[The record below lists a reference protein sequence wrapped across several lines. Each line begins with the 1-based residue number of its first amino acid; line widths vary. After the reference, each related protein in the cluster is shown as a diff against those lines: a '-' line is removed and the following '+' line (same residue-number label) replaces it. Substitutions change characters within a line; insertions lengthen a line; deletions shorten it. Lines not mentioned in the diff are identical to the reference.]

1 MRLRIPK
8 QRVKV
13 KILKILNR
21 SILVFVVFVVGLCG
35 SIVNARTNAEQD
47 VRRAT
52 QKVFEDLKAGR
63 YDDLYNS
70 LPESSRKRVS
80 RESFAF
86 SLKKAEDFY
95 KLDRLEI
102 AAVRVSGDLAVADT
116 TMFGHVLTPINS
128 EGKIVAQQ
136 YLIKEGGSW
145 KVATGDR
152 TLVQRFLAQNPEF
165 AKKFPIRPSRV
176 LINRD
181 GRWIDVSTLRQGQ
194 RER

>member
-1 MRLRIPK
+1 MNLRIPK
-8 QRVKV
+8 QRKKV
-13 KILKILNR
+13 KILNK
-21 SILVFVVFVVGLCG
+21 SILVFAVFVVGLCG
-35 SIVNARTNAEQD
+35 SIVNAWTNAEQD

-52 QKVFEDLKAGR
+52 QRVFEDLKAGR

-70 LPESSRKRVS
+70 LPQSSRQRVS
-80 RESFAF
+80 RESFAS

-102 AAVRVSGDLAVADT
+102 AAVKVSGDLAVADT
-116 TMFGHVLTPINS
+116 TMFGHVLKPINS

-152 TLVQRFLAQNPEF
+152 TLVQRFLAQNPQF
-165 AKKFPIRPSRV
+165 AKKFPVRPSRV

-181 GRWIDVSTLRQGQ
+181 GRWIDVSTLRQG
-194 RER
+194 RK

>member
-1 MRLRIPK
+1 M
-8 QRVKV
+8 KV

-21 SILVFVVFVVGLCG
+21 SILVFAVFVVGLCG
-35 SIVNARTNAEQD
+35 SLVNARTTAEQD

-52 QKVFEDLKAGR
+52 QRVFEDLKAGR

-70 LPESSRKRVS
+70 LPESSRQRVS
-80 RESFAF
+80 RENFAS

-102 AAVRVSGDLAVADT
+102 TSVQVSGDIAVANT
-116 TMFGHVLTPINS
+116 TMFGHILKPINS
-128 EGKIVAQQ
+128 DGKIVAQQ
-136 YLIKEGGSW
+136 YLVKEGGSW

-152 TLVQRFLAQNPEF
+152 ALVQRFLAQNPEF
-165 AKKFPIRPSRV
+165 AKKFPVRPSRV

-181 GRWIDVSTLRQGQ
+181 GRWIDVSTLRQG
-194 RER
+194 RR

>member
-1 MRLRIPK
+1 MIRK
-8 QRVKV
+8 QRMKV
-13 KILKILNR
+13 KILNK
-21 SILVFVVFVVGLCG
+21 SILVFAAFIVGICG
-35 SIVNARTNAEQD
+35 STANARTSAEQD
-47 VRRAT
+47 VRKAA
-52 QKVFEDLKAGR
+52 QKVFEDLKARR

-70 LPESSRKRVS
+70 LPESSRHRVT
-80 RESFAF
+80 RESFAS
-86 SLKKAEDFY
+86 SLKNAEDFY

-102 AAVRVSGDLAVADT
+102 AAVRVSGDIAVADT
-116 TMFGHVLTPINS
+116 TMFGHILKPVDS

-136 YLIKEGGSW
+136 YLVKEGGSW

-181 GRWIDVSTLRQGQ
+181 GRWIDVSAIRQGR